1 MLRTTILA
9 VALLTAAPAFAQD
22 SVTVTLTN
30 FHFTPA
36 ALKFHHGQAYTLR
49 IVNASGSG
57 HNFAAP
63 EFFAASTMAAAERAK
78 APGGK
83 IELSGGESA
92 VLHLTA
98 PARPGSY
105 KLKCSHFLHSS
116 FGMTG
121 EINVD

>member
-1 MLRTTILA
+1 MRSMIIPLA
-9 VALLTAAPAFAQD
+9 ALMATPAAAANEA
-22 SVTVTLTN
+22 VTVTLTN
-30 FHFTPA
+30 FHFTPM
-36 ALKFHHGQAYTLR
+36 ALKFHHGQAYTLH

-57 HNFAAP
+57 HSFAAP
-63 EFFAASTMAAAERAK
+63 EFLAASTMTAAERAK

-92 VLHLTA
+92 DLHLTA

-105 KLKCSHFLHSS
+105 KLKCSHFLHAS

-121 EINVD
+121 EITVD